1 MMYFFV
7 SVIIILLPFSLSLG
21 IELKISEAVF

>member
-1 MMYFFV
+1 MMVFFV
-7 SVIIILLPFSLSLG
+7 SVIIILLSFFLSLG